1 VKNSENS
8 ILSAVGAYLLLLAAV
23 TGFTFTCKYIIIH
36 SGIHFDFEHLLSL
49 NGESY
54 FAMSGLIVLLL
65 VLFGITHFLTTQTRK
80 FIPKHNKRI
89 LLAFLVLFLFV
100 PVFHYLPV
108 GAPLIPLI
116 VGCISYILLA
126 DLYIIKRNADL
137 TWLISWMIILC
148 SLSSVLLFNY
158 YLTEDINQRMKQAND
173 LLKEP
178 DPELIKAIDF
188 FKQDVSTDTF
198 VRNLLA
204 VPYPFKIHKDEFSY
218 IIDEKL
224 EKQKLLTENF
234 SVILNVF
241 DQTGNAIVY
250 DQFTPLAYY
259 KEQQKSSERIGS
271 SLYFD
276 PILESYLWQSS
287 FQHPGY
293 PNSPLTLFFEFQNM
307 AIQKHPEKLLKYTYD
322 KAFQKPSYAIYRDDS
337 LITAF
342 GNDFRNTLPKIYFQE
357 DQNYSIE
364 ISSGKSNLYYKKDA
378 HTIIQLSRKTARL
391 IKPISLFSFL
401 FVLMGILIVIISL
414 LNNFLDFIPEYFPL
428 KFGLQ
433 NSLRKKMQ
441 LSFIL
446 LIITSFIII
455 GFVTLYYFRY
465 LSKDYNNDLL
475 TEKTIAITSDVQARI
490 QAFNSPDLALQAI
503 ATNIYT
509 ISKTHQSDVH
519 LFDHLGDLI
528 NSSSPKIFEFDFISQ
543 KMDSSIIQQFQSSQ
557 ANVHIETEAKL
568 NDLSYTSVTIPITHH
583 GKENLGFLNLNY
595 APQIKAQNNVAD
607 FVSTLLNVYVF
618 LFLFAGA
625 IALAMANS
633 ITRPIAVLGEKLKAL
648 KLGKN
653 NQLLEWKNKDELGEL
668 IENYNEMVVQLD
680 QSAKFMAKTE
690 REMAWREMARQVAHE
705 IKNPLTPM
713 KLYIQQIQRAIANK
727 DPNTQDMI
735 ERISHTL
742 IEQIN
747 SLTQIANEFSNFG
760 TLPRADNE
768 KIVLNE
774 VVEAVHD
781 LFRKREDIK
790 ITLTVP
796 FEEIFVFADKNH
808 LIRVLNNIVKNAIQS
823 IPPENESGM
832 IEIKLYKEEDKAIIK
847 VTDNGIGIPDHMK
860 EKIFTP
866 NFTTKS
872 SGTGLGLAI
881 SANIVEAFDGKLN
894 FKSEY
899 GSGTQFYIELPL
911 MHLQDNFKEVK
922 RVSLD

>member
-1 VKNSENS
+1 MKSTEND
-8 ILSAVGAYLLLLAAV
+8 ILSAIGAYLFLLLSII
-23 TGFTFTCKYIIIH
+23 GFTFICKYIIVH

-49 NGESY
+49 SRQSY
-54 FAMSGLIVLLL
+54 IAMSGLIVLLII
-65 VLFGITHFLTTQTRK
+65 LFGITHILTRQTK
-80 FIPKHNKRI
+80 KLIPKHNRRI
-89 LLAFLVLFLFV
+89 LIAFLVLFLFV
-100 PVFHYLPV
+100 PVFHYLPI

-116 VGCISYILLA
+116 IGCISYILLA
-126 DLYIIKRNADL
+126 DLYIVKKNADL

-178 DPELIKAIDF
+178 DSDIIKAIEL
-188 FKQDVSTDTF
+188 FKQDVSNDTF

-224 EKQKLLTENF
+224 EKQKILTENF

-241 DQTGNAIVY
+241 DQAGNAIVY

-259 KEQQKSSERIGS
+259 IEQQKSSEQIAGH
-271 SLYFD
+271 LYFD
-276 PILESYLWQSS
+276 PILESYLWQSG
-287 FQHPGY
+287 FKHPGY
-293 PNSPLTLFFEFQNM
+293 PNSPLSLFFEFQNK
-307 AIQKHPEKLLKYTYD
+307 AIRQHPEKLLKYTYD
-322 KAFQKPSYAIYRDDS
+322 KAYQKPSYAIYRNDS

-342 GNDFRNTLPKIYFQE
+342 GNDFLSIMPAIKFQNG
-357 DQNYSIE
+357 QNYTIE
-364 ISSGKSNLYYKKDA
+364 TSERKSNLYFKKDEN
-378 HTIIQLSRKTARL
+378 TVIQLSRKTARL

-401 FVLMGILIVIISL
+401 FVLMGILVIIISI
-414 LNNFLDFIPEYFPL
+414 LNNFLNFIPEDFPL

-490 QAFNSPDLALQAI
+490 QNFRDPDPALQAI

-528 NSSSPKIFEFDFISQ
+528 NSSSPKLFEFDFISQ
-543 KMDSSIIQQFQSSQ
+543 KMDSSVIQQFYTTKTN
-557 ANVHIETEAKL
+557 AHIETEVKL
-568 NDLSYTSVTIPITHH
+568 NDLSYTSVTIPITHQ

-633 ITRPIAVLGEKLKAL
+633 ITRPIAVLGEKLRAL

-668 IENYNEMVVQLD
+668 IETYNEMVVQLD

-727 DPNTQDMI
+727 DPNIQDMI

-747 SLTQIANEFSNFG
+747 SLSQIANEFSNFG

-781 LFRKREDIK
+781 LFRKREDIQ
-790 ITLTVP
+790 ITLIVP

-823 IPPENESGM
+823 IPPENEIGK
-832 IEIKLYKEEDKAIIK
+832 IEIKLYKEHDNAIIQVK
-847 VTDNGIGIPDHMK
+847 DNGTGIPDHMK

-881 SANIVEAFDGKLN
+881 SANIVEAFNGKL
-894 FKSEY
+894 FFESEY
-899 GSGTQFYIELPL
+899 GSGTEFYIELPL
-911 MHLQDNFKEVK
+911 MHLQDNFKEVN
-922 RVSLD
+922 RVTLD